1 MIKKTKKQRN
11 KKVKKQ
17 NKLYEPQPFP
27 GYYDNPL
34 HKTYGLA
41 EKGSLIKVCHIEFE
55 QEKTGRG
62 ERGEY
67 VENRPKHFL
76 KLSILAKSRDQEP
89 GRIGKNNVW
98 RERRRKEIQRVIT
111 ERVSGFNK
119 PP

>member
-41 EKGSLIKVCHIEFE
+41 GKGSLIKVCHIEFE
-55 QEKTGRG
+55 QEKT
-62 ERGEY
+62 
-67 VENRPKHFL
+67 NRPRR
-76 KLSILAKSRDQEP
+76 A
-89 GRIGKNNVW
+89 GRVRGKPRPN
-98 RERRRKEIQRVIT
+98 T
-111 ERVSGFNK
+111 F
-119 PP
+119 